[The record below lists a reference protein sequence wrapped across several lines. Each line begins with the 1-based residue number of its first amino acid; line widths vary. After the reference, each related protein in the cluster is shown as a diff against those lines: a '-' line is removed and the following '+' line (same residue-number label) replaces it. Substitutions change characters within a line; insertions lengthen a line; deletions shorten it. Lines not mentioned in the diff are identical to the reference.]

1 MLHGLYML
9 TFDDNKKIET
19 YEEIE
24 SESDLPDTD
33 NERDVYYFGD
43 SPKEGVMATGK
54 TTIDIDG
61 EKYTYNF
68 RKSGSDK
75 GAGYNGIYDDSIY
88 IKGRLLKADRDAKYE
103 VVEYDGKDYLIG
115 TSGKLAK
122 GKKNL
127 KNGDDKYFSTNKQG
141 IVTYEGYEK
150 E

>member
-1 MLHGLYML
+1 MVIP
-9 TFDDNKKIET
+9 TSKPIPSFAVFST
-19 YEEIE
+19 AAV
-24 SESDLPDTD
+24 S
-33 NERDVYYFGD
+33 
-43 SPKEGVMATGK
+43 
-54 TTIDIDG
+54 
-61 EKYTYNF
+61 YTHL
-68 RKSGSDK
+68 DK

-103 VVEYDGKDYLIG
+103 VVSYNGEDYLIG

>member
-33 NERDVYYFGD
+33 DERDVYYFGD

-61 EKYTYNF
+61 EKY
-68 RKSGSDK
+68 RC
-75 GAGYNGIYDDSIY
+75 
-88 IKGRLLKADRDAKYE
+88 
-103 VVEYDGKDYLIG
+103 V
-115 TSGKLAK
+115 
-122 GKKNL
+122 
-127 KNGDDKYFSTNKQG
+127 
-141 IVTYEGYEK
+141 
-150 E
+150 